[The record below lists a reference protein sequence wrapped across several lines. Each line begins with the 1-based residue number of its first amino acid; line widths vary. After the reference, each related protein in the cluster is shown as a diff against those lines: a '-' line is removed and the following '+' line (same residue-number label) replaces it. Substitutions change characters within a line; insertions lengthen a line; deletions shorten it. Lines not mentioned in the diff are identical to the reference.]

1 MVVHAAALQILH
13 DHFEFT
19 LEKGLDY
26 PRRFNA
32 NGMKINSVQ
41 LGPMTV
47 LEAGASF
54 GPGKRS

>member
-1 MVVHAAALQILH
+1 MVVHAADLQILH
-13 DHFEFT
+13 EHFDFT
-19 LEKGLDY
+19 FEKGLGY

-41 LGPMTV
+41 LGLMAV
-47 LEAGASF
+47 LIAGASF